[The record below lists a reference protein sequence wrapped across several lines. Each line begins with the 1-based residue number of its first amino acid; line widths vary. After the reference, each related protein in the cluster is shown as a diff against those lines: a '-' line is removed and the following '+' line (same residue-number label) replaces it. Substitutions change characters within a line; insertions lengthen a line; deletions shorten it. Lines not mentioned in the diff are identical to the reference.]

1 MYVSYS
7 EMPENSRVWVYQ
19 ASRSLSASEQKIISD
34 NCVLFLE
41 QWTKHGSDLKA
52 SFTLDY
58 NQFLTLVVD
67 ESFMG
72 VSGCSIDASVRFVKE
87 LGKVLEVDF
96 MDKMKIAVKEEG
108 NIVLYSM
115 KTFKDAIVENQINS
129 KAIVFNNLVQTK
141 KAKIDQWEVVAADS
155 WHKRYFN

>member
-7 EMPENSRVWVYQ
+7 EMPDNSRVWVYQ
-19 ASRSLSASEQKIISD
+19 ASKPLSASEQKLISD

-87 LGKVLEVDF
+87 LGKVLGVDF
-96 MDKMKIAVKEEG
+96 MDKMKIAVKEEEE
-108 NIVLYSM
+108 IVLYTM
-115 KTFKDAIVENQINS
+115 KSFKDAVVQKQINS
-129 KAIVFNNLVQTK
+129 NAIVFNNLVQTK
-141 KAKIDQWEVVAADS
+141 QAKKDQWEVLAQDS

>member
-1 MYVSYS
+1 MYVSDS
-7 EMPENSRVWVYQ
+7 EMPDNSRVWVYQ
-19 ASRSLSASEQKIISD
+19 ASRALSDSEQQIVAD
-34 NCVLFLE
+34 NCMLFLD

-58 NQFLTLVVD
+58 NQFLTLLVD

-87 LGKVLEVDF
+87 LGKLLEVDF
-96 MDKMKIAVKEEG
+96 MDKMKIAVKEEED
-108 NIVLYSM
+108 IVLYSM
-115 KTFKDAIVENQINS
+115 KTFKDAVLANEINS
-129 KAIVFNNLVQTK
+129 TSIVFNNLVQTK
-141 KAKIDQWEVVAADS
+141 QAKSDQWEVEASNS